1 MSGPRPLERAKARL
15 SVPDLWQ
22 LRGWPGKPG
31 KSCLFPNGTDK
42 RPSASVFAE
51 GRLLRDFRTGKT
63 FDAPALLAEVEGLT
77 PDAAC
82 RLFIQLAGVR
92 SDDPPAPLPV
102 RKPAPVPV
110 RVKPDLERLRL
121 SPSSDSEGLALG
133 KLRSISTDAVRE
145 ASSRGFLWCCDSRE
159 GRAWVLRDA
168 SGWVAV
174 ARRMDGRGWECIG
187 GAKARLIRGS
197 RAAWPLGIA
206 EASSFPAIA
215 LVEGGPDFL
224 AALHFILKAGE
235 AERVAPVAILGAG
248 MSIDA
253 EALPLFRG
261 KRVRVFIDDDE
272 AGGVAFE
279 RWSRQL
285 AGVGALVDGF
295 NFSGLIREDGEPAK
309 DLNDCTKLS
318 RESVARWG
326 STLAGMMQF
335 APRDTG
341 RPEEAPRL
349 PATMPEASGWW
360 TAAERAA
367 IKGTEV
373 EGDSLLENLACRLSA
388 RIILP
393 EWSDN
398 LKEALCPA

>member
-1 MSGPRPLERAKARL
+1 
-15 SVPDLWQ
+15 
-22 LRGWPGKPG
+22 
-31 KSCLFPNGTDK
+31 
-42 RPSASVFAE
+42 
-51 GRLLRDFRTGKT
+51 
-63 FDAPALLAEVEGLT
+63 
-77 PDAAC
+77 
-82 RLFIQLAGVR
+82 
-92 SDDPPAPLPV
+92 
-102 RKPAPVPV
+102 
-110 RVKPDLERLRL
+110 
-121 SPSSDSEGLALG
+121 
-133 KLRSISTDAVRE
+133 
-145 ASSRGFLWCCDSRE
+145 
-159 GRAWVLRDA
+159 
-168 SGWVAV
+168 
-174 ARRMDGRGWECIG
+174 MDGRGWECIG